1 MSGPITR
8 QPCSIF
14 DDNAISSCIADK
26 WRQGIPDPVPR
37 RVALAGLT
45 CKHCHRG
52 EASLEEIVSDPIVQA
67 VMEADGVN
75 PHELDAM
82 LRRVARHLSIAGRTD
97 ANIEAE

>member
-1 MSGPITR
+1 MRFLRASPTSGGRPCPIR
-8 QPCSIF
+8 F
-14 DDNAISSCIADK
+14 LD
-26 WRQGIPDPVPR
+26 
-37 RVALAGLT
+37 ALPWPALLAR
-45 CKHCHRG
+45 HCHQG

-82 LRRVARHLSIAGRTD
+82 LRQVARHLSMAGHTD

>member
-1 MSGPITR
+1 MSGPIPR
-8 QPCSIF
+8 QASSILTTMRF
-14 DDNAISSCIADK
+14 LRASPTSGGRAFPIRFLD
-26 WRQGIPDPVPR
+26 
-37 RVALAGLT
+37 ALPWPAFLARP
-45 CKHCHRG
+45 CHRG

>member
-1 MSGPITR
+1 
-8 QPCSIF
+8 
-14 DDNAISSCIADK
+14 
-26 WRQGIPDPVPR
+26 
-37 RVALAGLT
+37 
-45 CKHCHRG
+45 
-52 EASLEEIVSDPIVQA
+52 VQA